1 MYIQRKRLDINP
13 INQTTLLPCA
23 PTTRNESIIPHPNE
37 RSEKNNAMADI
48 PSQTFKDRKFAEAQ
62 KIKRPTLNIIYL
74 SPRIIHGKITG
85 YLQR

>member
-1 MYIQRKRLDINP
+1 MDLIHIDFSNCYID
-13 INQTTLLPCA
+13 
-23 PTTRNESIIPHPNE
+23 PNE

-48 PSQTFKDRKFAEAQ
+48 PSQTFKDIKFAEAQ